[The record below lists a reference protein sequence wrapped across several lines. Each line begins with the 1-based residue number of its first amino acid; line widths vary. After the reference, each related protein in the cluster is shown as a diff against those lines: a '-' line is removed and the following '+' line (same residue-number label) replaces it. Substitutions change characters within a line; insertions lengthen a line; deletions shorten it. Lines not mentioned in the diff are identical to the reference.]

1 MKTKFSKFQKTNYF
15 AYLILS
21 LAAVLYIL
29 GIQTIMQVAHVLS
42 SELDAVPLVIT
53 LLLPDLTP
61 FYGLLYLAVNLP
73 IILLFFKK
81 VRRKFMVRTIY
92 FLLVSTA
99 FSTIF
104 FIPGAEHALQNLIV
118 ESDKVITDTKWA
130 MFVLPALGGT
140 IVGTAIALS
149 WKYGGSTGGADVI
162 VYYFSTKKKKEV
174 GSTLFIVSLIIMVSA
189 FAVLIG
195 IKKEVRE
202 VWLPAMFGSLIYII
216 VLSMIINLIFPKYQK
231 VQIEIHSGKIS
242 EITTFLKAH
251 HGHPF
256 RIEEATSGYLN
267 KEMKYITT
275 VILILEQ
282 KDFSKAIKE
291 IDPQAWIAAIPVS
304 NVFGRFN
311 TKSVD
316 GN

>member
-1 MKTKFSKFQKTNYF
+1 MKSKFKKFQKTNHF
-15 AYLILS
+15 AYCVLS
-21 LAAVLYIL
+21 FAAIMYIL
-29 GIQTIMQVAHVLS
+29 GIQVIMQVAHVLS
-42 SELDAVPLVIT
+42 SELDAVPLVVT
-53 LLLPDLTP
+53 LLVPELTP
-61 FYGLLYLAVNLP
+61 YYGLLYLAVNLP

-81 VRRKFMVRTIY
+81 IRRKFMVRTIY
-92 FLLVSTA
+92 FLIVSTA

-104 FIPGAEHALQNLIV
+104 FIPGVENTLQNFIV
-118 ESDKVITDTKWA
+118 NPDSVINQKWP
-130 MFVLPALGGT
+130 MFVLPAIGGAV
-140 IVGTAIALS
+140 VGAAIALS

-174 GSTLFIVSLIIMVSA
+174 GSTMFIVSLVIMVSA
-189 FAVLIG
+189 FCVMIG
-195 IKKEVRE
+195 IKEEVRH
-202 VWLPAMFGSLIYII
+202 VWLPALCGSLIYIL

-231 VQIEIHSGKIS
+231 VQIEIHSAKVA
-242 EITTFLKAH
+242 EITAFLKKS

-256 RIEEATSGYLN
+256 RIEDATSGYLS
-267 KEMKYITT
+267 KQMQYITT

-282 KDFSKAIKE
+282 KDFSKAIKQ